1 LVFTAFKN
9 HPLKKQNPKS
19 KNQNPKARQESKFQ
33 RPEGEMMEPTK
44 PRDLQERTY
53 LFAGAVRELAKRIP
67 RTIGNIE
74 ELKPLVRC
82 SGSVAANFVEA
93 NESISKRD
101 FVFRIKICRKEA
113 KENHLWLR
121 VLDTGNNLAVAKD
134 RDLLMSEAH
143 ELVLIFSSIV
153 SKVK

>member
-1 LVFTAFKN
+1 
-9 HPLKKQNPKS
+9 
-19 KNQNPKARQESKFQ
+19 
-33 RPEGEMMEPTK
+33 MEISK

-53 LFAGAVRELAKRIP
+53 LFAKRVRELAKRIP

-74 ELKPLVRC
+74 DLKQLVRC

-101 FVFRIKICRKEA
+101 FAFRIKICRKEA
-113 KENHLWLR
+113 KESQLWLR
-121 VLDTGNNLAVAKD
+121 VLDTGDNLAVTKD
-134 RDLLMSEAH
+134 RDLLMGEAH

-153 SKVK
+153 SKVV